1 MTVDN
6 LKNVYE
12 LLNLRIIEISKE
24 EGGGGGGGGAFQKH
38 IWELLNQHISVYG

>member
-24 EGGGGGGGGAFQKH
+24 EGGGGAFQKH